1 MNTEEQIFSP
11 LRATPP
17 TETES
22 KAAHT
27 ELLAA
32 EDMLT
37 TSALLSAFTSESH
50 RKKHEP

>member
-1 MNTEEQIFSP
+1 MNTEEQTFSP
-11 LRATPP
+11 LRVTPP

-22 KAAHT
+22 KPAHA

-32 EDMLT
+32 EDVLT

-50 RKKHEP
+50 RKKHDA